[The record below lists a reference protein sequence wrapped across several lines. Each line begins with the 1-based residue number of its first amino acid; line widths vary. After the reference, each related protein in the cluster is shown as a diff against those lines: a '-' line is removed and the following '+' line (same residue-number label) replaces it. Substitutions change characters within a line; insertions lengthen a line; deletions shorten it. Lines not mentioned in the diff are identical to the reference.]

1 MENTEK
7 IPVYVMAVYI
17 PSGQSLYRLPVSQT
31 LAARYKVIPYRIMTL
46 SDDKIY
52 IDRITDIRREASTKV
67 GGLGDRYTCLAT
79 LDEIQRE
86 IFLYKD
92 GDEWYMEVEFA
103 DSNESERQEQP
114 VRRRS

>member
-1 MENTEK
+1 MEHTEK

-17 PSGQSLYRLPVSQT
+17 PAGQSLYRLPVSQALT
-31 LAARYKVIPYRIMTL
+31 ARYRVIPYRVMTL
-46 SDDKIY
+46 KDERIC

-67 GGLGDRYTCLAT
+67 GGLGERYTCLAT
-79 LDEIQRE
+79 LDETQRE

-103 DSNESERQEQP
+103 DSGEL
-114 VRRRS
+114 V